1 MNIKESLNNIKNF
14 GIPED
19 EDISQ
24 KPMDTKQTKPKRVD
38 INILRSKLENQQSKE
53 FRKNLTIFIFCIL
66 ILGTI
71 GVYLSL

>member
-1 MNIKESLNNIKNF
+1 MNFKGSSNNIGNFETKENVNTSEKPSDIKQKKN
-14 GIPED
+14 
-19 EDISQ
+19 Q
-24 KPMDTKQTKPKRVD
+24 RVD